1 MSKAKSRKKAAMLI
15 VFIFLLTTGV
25 LYHIYD
31 NNRFVIV
38 EQNIIIDGLP
48 EEFNG
53 YRILQLS
60 DLHGKYFGEKQ
71 SNLLGFREG
80 LHSMHH
86 KRQRDEPLSARPFSP
101 FFPSAVFYS
110 LFRWILPLTV
120 LGRLSRKTTMRGYL

>member
-1 MSKAKSRKKAAMLI
+1 MLI

-71 SNLLGFREG
+71 SNLLGFYEQAG
-80 LHSMHH
+80 SNL
-86 KRQRDEPLSARPFSP
+86 RQA
-101 FFPSAVFYS
+101 
-110 LFRWILPLTV
+110 
-120 LGRLSRKTTMRGYL
+120 G